1 MLTLY
6 RAVYQPTNGSPRP
19 RGMTFAAQDAQKA
32 AAIAED
38 WQLPGDV
45 LLVVKP
51 LRKLT
56 EQFNLQG
63 VA

>member
-19 RGMTFAAQDAQKA
+19 RGLTFAAPDAEQA
-32 AAIAED
+32 ARIAED

-45 LLVVKP
+45 LLTVRA

-56 EQFNLQG
+56 EQFTLE

>member
-1 MLTLY
+1 VTLY
-6 RAVYQPTNGSPRP
+6 RAVYQQSSGSPRP
-19 RGMTFAAQDAQKA
+19 RGMTFAAVDAKAA

-51 LRKLT
+51 LRRLT
-56 EQFNLQG
+56 EQFTLE